1 MADADDQ
8 AWHQCFA
15 EDALDEAEAAMQT
28 CQYRD
33 REDVEALQRSGAGQI
48 CLDASNL
55 SETDSLSG

>member
-28 CQYRD
+28 
-33 REDVEALQRSGAGQI
+33 REDVEALQRSGGGQI